1 MSYSVYSRYYKS
13 DYCSYMPSVLY
24 IYIHHAGHIYSAGW
38 VYRESKQG
46 NIHKKSRIRN
56 WDI

>member
-24 IYIHHAGHIYSAGW
+24 IYISTTLDIYTQQDGYIGRANK
-38 VYRESKQG
+38 VIY
-46 NIHKKSRIRN
+46 IRN
-56 WDI
+56 LG